1 MQDFESQLQESFQF
15 QPSLSSLSNK
25 SVILTGATSGI
36 GLALACQLAKKGAR
50 LFLIARRVERLE
62 LIKSFLL
69 KEIPGAQVQT
79 LAADVTCAKTVDLL
93 PAHCDIL
100 VNNAGLALGRE
111 PGHTANWSDWEQML
125 DVNVKAL
132 ARLTH
137 AVLPAM
143 VARKSGHIV
152 SLGSVAGHTAYAGGS
167 MYCASKHAVRAFH
180 EALRQDLCA
189 HNIRLSLVSPGMV
202 ETEFSVVRLKGDV
215 AAASDVYKGMRPLSG
230 HEVAAEIV
238 HVLEAD
244 PAINIDNIVLMPTC
258 QGAATIVARN

>member
-1 MQDFESQLQESFQF
+1 MHGFESQLQESFQF
-15 QPSLSSLSNK
+15 QPRISSLSKK
-25 SVILTGATSGI
+25 SIVLTGATSGI
-36 GLALACQLAKKGAR
+36 GLALSCQLAKKGAH
-50 LFLIARRVERLE
+50 LFLIARREERLE
-62 LIKSFLL
+62 MLKSFLH
-69 KEIPGAQVQT
+69 KELPGVQVQT
-79 LAADVTCAKTVDLL
+79 LAADVTCPKTFGLL

-100 VNNAGLALGRE
+100 VNNAGLALGRD

-152 SLGSVAGHTAYAGGS
+152 SVGSVAGHAAYAGGS

-202 ETEFSVVRLKGDV
+202 ETEFSVVRLRGDKQ
-215 AAASDVYKGMRPLSG
+215 AADDVYKGMRPLSG
-230 HEVAAEIV
+230 HEVSAEIV

-244 PAINIDNIVLMPTC
+244 SAINIDNILLMPSC
-258 QGAATIVARN
+258 QGAATVVARS